1 MDKIKSGFVY
11 IWRDRKHNRY
21 YVGSHWG
28 FEDDNYICSSKWM
41 NKSYKRRS
49 NDFKRRILYRGIN
62 TRIELYEKEQQWLSL
77 IKREE
82 MKIRYYNLSLSVK
95 NPWYQHPESRLTV
108 GQKISTSK
116 IGKNTGPR
124 DPSVGQN
131 ISIAKKLASAKRL
144 EETGNR
150 LTNAQQNIRNLPSHN
165 LGRIQPEDEKLRR
178 AASNKEYYKTHMH
191 HAIGTSL
198 SEYHKRKI
206 GHAHRG
212 MKRSKETCQNIAKS
226 NSKEYVITFVNNSIL
241 TVLGLKEYARE
252 TNIPY
257 VTLSKAY
264 LHQTGIAKY
273 SIQSIFTK

>member
-21 YVGSHWG
+21 YVGCHWG
-28 FEDDNYICSSKWM
+28 FEDDGYVCSSSWM
-41 NKSYKRRS
+41 KQAYLHRPT
-49 NDFKRRILYRGIN
+49 DFKRKILKRNI
-62 TRIELYEKEQQWLSL
+62 TSRVELYEKEQHFLDM
-77 IKREE
+77 IKSTEI
-82 MKIRYYNLSLSVK
+82 KIRYYNLHITNNEVWHK
-95 NPWYQHPESRLTV
+95 YPEHIKTV
-108 GQKISTSK
+108 GQKISASK

-124 DPSVGQN
+124 DPSVGEKISAAKLRN
-131 ISIAKKLASAKRL
+131 IELKRVA
-144 EETGNR
+144 R
-150 LTNAQQNIRNLPSHN
+150 LPIYNSSELSRSVN

-198 SEYHKRKI
+198 SEETKRKI

-264 LHQTGIAKY
+264 LHRTGIAKY